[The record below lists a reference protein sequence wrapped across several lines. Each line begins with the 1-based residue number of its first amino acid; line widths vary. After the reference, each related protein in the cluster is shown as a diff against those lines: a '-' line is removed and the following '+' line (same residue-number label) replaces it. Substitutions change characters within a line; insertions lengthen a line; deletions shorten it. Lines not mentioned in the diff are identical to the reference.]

1 MHIDRFRIEFS
12 IQEHMNRGEPG
23 GNFAVSRGFPL
34 KRPPNNRP
42 VGRIQKSS
50 KSPLQ
55 FFMGFLLGPRTW
67 KNSIGK
73 VLKKW
78 LKVLPE
84 IDLQVLPVTSFSDF
98 FRSESAHSTQ
108 NFLLF
113 LLHTKNRG
121 VRILPEF
128 SFLISS
134 NLKVSNWPYFVPERS
149 GNDIY
154 LVGGMNDKVVS
165 RDYHL

>member
-1 MHIDRFRIEFS
+1 MFLDREFNSESVDMHIEGFAAHFRGKPRLTA
-12 IQEHMNRGEPG
+12 RGY
-23 GNFAVSRGFPL
+23 RL
-34 KRPPNNRP
+34 
-42 VGRIQKSS
+42 VGRIEKSS

-55 FFMGFLLGPRTW
+55 FFMGFLLGQRTS

-113 LLHTKNRG
+113 LLDTKNRG

-134 NLKVSNWPYFVPERS
+134 YYIMSSCRSFCDQRLPERENDESSRRNCS
-149 GNDIY
+149 GH
-154 LVGGMNDKVVS
+154 S
-165 RDYHL
+165 

>member
-1 MHIDRFRIEFS
+1 MSSKPYNMHIIRIGIKFS
-12 IQEHMNRGEPG
+12 TQNHVNRGEPG

-34 KRPPNNRP
+34 QTLRSDRP
-42 VGRIQKSS
+42 VGGIKISL
-50 KSPLQ
+50 KTFLQ
-55 FFMGFLLGPRTW
+55 FFMSFLLSHRTF
-67 KNSIGK
+67 KNSTGK

-128 SFLISS
+128 SLKISS
-134 NLKVSNWPYFVPERS
+134 Y
-149 GNDIY
+149 IY
-154 LVGGMNDKVVS
+154 IQHMYDKYENFEAS
-165 RDYHL
+165 P